1 MSPEQSVPK
10 LTGRK
15 DHWLPQCYMQGF
27 IGPSRKDEPR
37 PLYCFEKETQQWRA
51 VSTKEIGQGEGFYD
65 YAEGTDY
72 DAVTHPDSVFGRL
85 EKQWR
90 SKRELMG
97 RDKFASWARHKDLL
111 IEFMHMLRARSP
123 MAMEEQRTVVSSYR
137 VATITEIFP
146 HPTDPNLT
154 GVKVDTMTPYPM
166 PAPAVRNTVIGQML
180 ADVQASVLWP
190 KNMDW
195 CLRYTEDENNP
206 YAATDQAVIVQ
217 GTLPAQAVTPEVL
230 AHPDTLVIFP
240 LCWEACLFGTPLK
253 FDVSYD
259 RADPQQ
265 PLSIRTEQKQ
275 RFDRFVISPIMF

>member
-10 LTGRK
+10 LTGRR

-72 DAVTHPDSVFGRL
+72 DAITHPDSVFGRL

-123 MAMEEQRTVVSSYR
+123 MAMEQQR
-137 VATITEIFP
+137 
-146 HPTDPNLT
+146 
-154 GVKVDTMTPYPM
+154 
-166 PAPAVRNTVIGQML
+166 
-180 ADVQASVLWP
+180 
-190 KNMDW
+190 
-195 CLRYTEDENNP
+195 
-206 YAATDQAVIVQ
+206 
-217 GTLPAQAVTPEVL
+217 AQALISGGDDNGNFSTPHESKSHRSQGGYDD
-230 AHPDTLVIFP
+230 A
-240 LCWEACLFGTPLK
+240 
-253 FDVSYD
+253 VSD
-259 RADPQQ
+259 ARARCQEHGHR
-265 PLSIRTEQKQ
+265 SNAG
-275 RFDRFVISPIMF
+275 

>member
-10 LTGRK
+10 LTGRR

-72 DAVTHPDSVFGRL
+72 DAITHPDSVFGRL

-123 MAMEEQRTVVSSYR
+123 MAMEQQRTVVGSYR

-146 HPTDPNLT
+146 HPTNPNLT

-180 ADVQASVLWP
+180 ADVQANVLWP

-206 YAATDQAVIVQ
+206 YTATDQAVIVQ

-275 RFDRFVISPIMF
+275 RCDRFLISPIIF

>member
-275 RFDRFVISPIMF
+275 RCDRFVISPIMF